1 LNSSTCISTTEENT
15 RVHKSNLIQKKIAY
29 IDGNETIIEE
39 EEEEEL
45 DLLMSQVHDADVSRL
60 VEEKEEEENRRKRKA
75 EEEAKNPEKR
85 QQKAIKR
92 KKQEKEW
99 KNKKKVPTRR
109 VGRTPLIQTQARTRL
124 ICVAHPRM

>member
-29 IDGNETIIEE
+29 IEE

>member
-15 RVHKSNLIQKKIAY
+15 RVHKSNLIQKKIAN

-60 VEEKEEEENRRKRKA
+60 A